1 MRRLWAGLP
10 GPAFLKGLQALALL
24 VIALVALFFLFE
36 WAGRF
41 LDSGGAVGPS
51 R

>member
-1 MRRLWAGLP
+1 MRRLWAVLP
-10 GPAFLKGLQALALL
+10 GPAPLKAFEALILF

-41 LDSGGAVGPS
+41 LDSGGTVGA
-51 R
+51 